1 MQTWGHGGMYMYCVH
16 HTIIWL
22 QILRLYDSA
31 GWLNDIL
38 TDIHW
43 DSGDH
48 ACSTYTQIQ
57 YLTIESIYESH
68 RDLYSRCKY
77 SSCYWFIFIL
87 ITKSQLISLQ
97 YLQHRKFRITKSST
111 HENQSVILLPWII
124 SDGGEGGSE
133 RREGA
138 GREQREGGMG
148 LSLSLCSKQE
158 LIRCSHPHANH
169 PSSLINN
176 DDM

>member
-16 HTIIWL
+16 HTIICL

-31 GWLNDIL
+31 GWFNDIL

-43 DSGDH
+43 YSGDH
-48 ACSTYTQIQ
+48 ACSAYTQIQ
-57 YLTIESIYESH
+57 HLTIESIYESH

-77 SSCYWFIFIL
+77 SSRYWFIFIL

-111 HENQSVILLPWII
+111 HENQSVILLAWII
-124 SDGGEGGSE
+124 SDGVDGREWEERGS
-133 RREGA
+133 REGA
-138 GREQREGGMG
+138 ERGREGPISVTLQQTGA
-148 LSLSLCSKQE
+148 
-158 LIRCSHPHANH
+158 H
-169 PSSLINN
+169 
-176 DDM
+176 

>member
-1 MQTWGHGGMYMYCVH
+1 MKACTCIVCIILLFDYRYWGCMTVPGDSMTY
-16 HTIIWL
+16 WL
-22 QILRLYDSA
+22 TSL
-31 GWLNDIL
+31 
-38 TDIHW
+38 W

-48 ACSTYTQIQ
+48 ACSTYTKIQ

-124 SDGGEGGSE
+124 SDGVDGREWEERGS
-133 RREGA
+133 REGA
-138 GREQREGGMG
+138 ERGREGPISVTLQQTGA
-148 LSLSLCSKQE
+148 
-158 LIRCSHPHANH
+158 H
-169 PSSLINN
+169 
-176 DDM
+176 